1 MEYYTI
7 NIDLTM
13 GKYRDSDIAR
23 MELERVMNNLL
34 DSEDICDWES
44 NDLDVLTL
52 DEDY

>member
-13 GKYRDSDIAR
+13 GTYRDKGIAR

-34 DSEDICDWES
+34 DSEDICDWEL